1 MGRIDEQDFDEKR
14 LARRQRR
21 KRSQLI
27 AYIILTVFVLAV
39 LGGGA
44 FGVHY
49 LGSFA
54 GKSKQSGDSAK
65 ESTTE
70 STQEQVAVIETPEE
84 TVPEPEEMSQ
94 DDVLMEIVNSCIG
107 DMTLEDK
114 VASLFVITPEQL
126 TGVET
131 VVKAGSSTQESLSQY
146 AVGGLVYSAKNI
158 KSESQIAEMMKSTG
172 DMSKYPLF
180 TVIHEFSDDFSAITN
195 SVGQLDMPEITDEET
210 AYNAGATIAGA
221 MFKYGFNMN
230 LAPDMDITDTGVLGS
245 DAEKAG
251 IMAAAFSRGMS
262 ESGMSA
268 CAYDFPVSA
277 DTLAGMATDEITKEE
292 LIAGSYS
299 VYKKAIEEG
308 GLKAIMLSNVSLPQ
322 VVGDNTPVSLSNI
335 MIQNEIR
342 SELGF
347 YGVVLTGALNEGA
360 ITEYYTSD
368 QAAIAA
374 IRAGADM
381 IYLPEDFKAAYD
393 GLLAAVQAGDITE
406 ERINESLTRIF
417 RIKYANRVE

>member
-27 AYIILTVFVLAV
+27 AYIILTVLVLAV

-308 GLKAIMLSNVSLPQ
+308 SLKAIMLSNVSLPQ

-347 YGVVLTGALNEGA
+347 DGVVLTGALNEGA

>member
-131 VVKAGSSTQESLSQY
+131 VVKAGSGTQESLSQY

-308 GLKAIMLSNVSLPQ
+308 SLKAIMLSNVSLPQ

-347 YGVVLTGALNEGA
+347 DGVVLTGALNEGA